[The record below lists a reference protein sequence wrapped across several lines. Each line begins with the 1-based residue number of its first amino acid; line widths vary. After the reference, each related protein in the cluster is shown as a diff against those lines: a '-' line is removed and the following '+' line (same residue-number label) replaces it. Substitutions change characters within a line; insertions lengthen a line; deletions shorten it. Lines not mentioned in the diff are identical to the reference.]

1 MTDLLLS
8 QNMSQFLLKF
18 KNLYNILKISK
29 PFCKHRKNKNSLR
42 NKNSTPRARTKT
54 KNVNYQ
60 KNTFKVKYFTNRM
73 QNSIH

>member
-1 MTDLLLS
+1 MILYDRSETYFEKVIIS
-8 QNMSQFLLKF
+8 F

-29 PFCKHRKNKNSLR
+29 PFCKHRNKSSVR
-42 NKNSTPRARTKT
+42 NKNSALRARTET

-60 KNTFKVKYFTNRM
+60 KNTFKVKYFTNRI